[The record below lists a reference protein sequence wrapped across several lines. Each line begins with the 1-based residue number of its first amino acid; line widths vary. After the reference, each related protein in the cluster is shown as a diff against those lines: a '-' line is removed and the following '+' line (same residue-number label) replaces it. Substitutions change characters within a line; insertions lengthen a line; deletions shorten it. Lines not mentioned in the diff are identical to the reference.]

1 MDSWKFCDVIRI
13 FRMDWNVFLE
23 IKKKKKKTELEGFE
37 CIFVRDLKMELICNL
52 N

>member
-23 IKKKKKKTELEGFE
+23 IKKKEKKKQNWKDSSVFSFE
-37 CIFVRDLKMELICNL
+37 I
-52 N
+52 

>member
-1 MDSWKFCDVIRI
+1 MDSWKICDVIRI
-13 FRMDWNVFLE
+13 FRMDWNVEFLE
-23 IKKKKKKTELEGFE
+23 IKKKKKTELERFE